1 MFLSCFAFYI
11 SFNICIFQGTELVSL
26 QKSSK
31 FEISVTFIHNFILHW
46 FLFFTTNFLVS
57 NQMFSARRNI
67 QVVLFRYIKFTFSI
81 NNLEQ
86 YNDQGFLFKF
96 LVWCY
101 IVISHDN
108 TFRLITGPYHDNC
121 MLIFIDNKMK
131 LIHIYSEILW

>member
-1 MFLSCFAFYI
+1 MNLPEITCKLHLPDGTSVSSLIQHVFLSCFAFYI
-11 SFNICIFQGTELVSL
+11 SFNICIFQGTELVPL

-31 FEISVTFIHNFILHW
+31 SEICVTFIHNFILHW
-46 FLFFTTNFLVS
+46 FLCFTTNFLVS

-81 NNLEQ
+81 NNLGQ

-101 IVISHDN
+101 IDIPM
-108 TFRLITGPYHDNC
+108 ITH
-121 MLIFIDNKMK
+121 
-131 LIHIYSEILW
+131 SS